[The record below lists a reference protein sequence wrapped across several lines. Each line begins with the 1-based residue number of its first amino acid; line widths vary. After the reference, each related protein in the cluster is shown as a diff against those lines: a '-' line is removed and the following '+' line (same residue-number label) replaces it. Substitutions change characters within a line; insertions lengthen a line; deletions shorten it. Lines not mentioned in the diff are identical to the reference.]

1 MELFTRVPE
10 NPVLVPRAE
19 VPWERKAVFNPGVVE
34 YKGKIYMLYRA
45 VGEYER
51 YISRLGLAVS
61 EDGIHF
67 ERFREPVFE
76 PREEYERFGCED
88 PRITPLEG
96 RFYITYTALSARAF
110 SERGNYVGLASTKD
124 FHTFERHGVVLP
136 EFEDKDAVIFPE
148 QVKGK
153 YVMFHRIVPD
163 IWIAYSE
170 DLVHWYG
177 HKKVMYP
184 RPGCWDSVKI
194 GAGPPPVKTDEGW
207 LLFYHG
213 VDKARTYRMG
223 VALFDLDAPEKLISR
238 PLEYVLEPREEWERE
253 GDIPHVVFACGVVER
268 DGDFLLY
275 YGGGDKVVGVARAP
289 VKEVVEFAR
298 RG

>member
-1 MELFTRVPE
+1 
-10 NPVLVPRAE
+10 
-19 VPWERKAVFNPGVVE
+19 
-34 YKGKIYMLYRA
+34 MLYRA

-61 EDGIHF
+61 IDGIHF
-67 ERFREPVFE
+67 ERFPEPIFE
-76 PREEYERFGCED
+76 PEEPYERFGCED

-110 SERGNYVGLASTKD
+110 SERGNHVALASTAD
-124 FHTFERHGVVLP
+124 FRQFERHGVILP
-136 EFEDKDAVIFPE
+136 EFEDKDAVIFP
-148 QVKGK
+148 QRVKDK

-163 IWIAYSE
+163 IWIAYSD
-170 DLVHWYG
+170 DLIHWYG

-194 GAGPPPVKTDEGW
+194 GAGPPPVRTEEGW

-223 VALFDLDAPEKLISR
+223 VALFDLDDPSRLISR
-238 PLEYVLEPREEWERE
+238 PLEYILEPREEWERE

-268 DGDFLLY
+268 GGEYYLY
-275 YGGGDKVVGVARAP
+275 YGGGDKVVGVAKAP